1 MTYSNLLEQPKTSQK
16 TYFTDYLFT
25 SHQFMKQ
32 ILINHKIVK
41 SVMPALHLHRHHH
54 LKEQDL
60 QFMKEKSHLTAQFAK
75 LVLSE
80 KSPEMYLLSQFMRK
94 ENQSHVNYVILVTC
108 RRFMKVRSYSNA
120 VFVICSSFT
129 SSK

>member
-1 MTYSNLLEQPKTSQK
+1 
-16 TYFTDYLFT
+16 
-25 SHQFMKQ
+25 
-32 ILINHKIVK
+32 
-41 SVMPALHLHRHHH
+41 MPALHLHKHHH

-94 ENQSHVNYVILVTC
+94 ENQSHVNNVILVTC
-108 RRFMKVRSYSNA
+108 RWFMKEKKPSNCNSLQSC
-120 VFVICSSFT
+120 FCLKSCLKCTCCLSSSGKKNIRMST
-129 SSK
+129 MLYLSHVVGS